1 MSQLSHSLQCWKM
14 LDIKPNKNSK
24 QKNSNLSVH
33 WMHPT
38 MCKEGKPEF
47 EFSAAEDMSAIS
59 SQKRLLILG
68 KEWIPWQQYTKV
80 YSKT

>member
-1 MSQLSHSLQCWKM
+1 M
-14 LDIKPNKNSK
+14 LNRNQKKFKIKIQNKNT
-24 QKNSNLSVH
+24 QCICILD
-33 WMHPT
+33 MHPT

-68 KEWIPWQQYTKV
+68 KEWIPWQQQYTKV
-80 YSKT
+80 YFKT

>member
-1 MSQLSHSLQCWKM
+1 MKA
-14 LDIKPNKNSK
+14 NKK
-24 QKNSNLSVH
+24 KYPLYLYIGYAPDQV
-33 WMHPT
+33 T